1 MRSLARNKKVFLPQS
16 TAGLISYYEE
26 KHAQLK
32 IKPEHLLIGS
42 VVFGVAVLLLRF
54 IAGM

>member
-1 MRSLARNKKVFLPQS
+1 MAKNKKFFLPQS

-26 KHAQLK
+26 KHAQMK

-42 VVFGVAVLLLRF
+42 AALGIGVLVLKLVTGL
-54 IAGM
+54 